1 MIEFYFGFITGVT
14 TVGVV
19 IICLSIGYEM
29 GLQHNKNLLLNINK
43 EGKI

>member
-1 MIEFYFGFITGVT
+1 MIEFYFGFFIGFTS
-14 TVGVV
+14 VGVV

-29 GLQHNKNLLLNINK
+29 GLQHNKNLLLNIKK